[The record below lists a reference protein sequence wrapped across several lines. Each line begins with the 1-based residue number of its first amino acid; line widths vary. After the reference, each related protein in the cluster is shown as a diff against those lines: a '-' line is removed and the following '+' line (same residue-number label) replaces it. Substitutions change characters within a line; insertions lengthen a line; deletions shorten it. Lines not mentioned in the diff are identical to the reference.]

1 MVEIER
7 FFEQKQEAP
16 LLSKETIGKQNIVL
30 FDRDRNGIFI
40 HRGSLA
46 ERSFTIGDRFS
57 IHKGR
62 RELFS
67 LKIKKDDQ
75 GDILLDKNGIF
86 ISRSPRVDILLGG
99 IYEAF
104 VLDLPND
111 DPEVIILR
119 PR

>member
-1 MVEIER
+1 MGGIRTTRVLFFKNLLRGEIER
-7 FFEQKQEAP
+7 FFEQKLEAP

-40 HRGSLA
+40 HRDWLVD
-46 ERSFTIGDRFS
+46 RPFTIGDRFS

-75 GDILLDKNGIF
+75 GDIQ
-86 ISRSPRVDILLGG
+86 PC
-99 IYEAF
+99 A
-104 VLDLPND
+104 
-111 DPEVIILR
+111 
-119 PR
+119 

>member
-1 MVEIER
+1 M
-7 FFEQKQEAP
+7 FSNK
-16 LLSKETIGKQNIVL
+16 TIGKQNIVL

-40 HRGSLA
+40 DRDCLP
-46 ERSFTIGDRFS
+46 ERPFTIVDRFS
-57 IHKGR
+57 IHKRR

-86 ISRSPRVDILLGG
+86 VSRIPRVDILLGG

-104 VLDLPND
+104 VLDLPRD